1 MLQLLEPRLSDI
13 SEAICG
19 NGTADNESSF
29 KAAAGVLLR
38 ANPFLQ
44 AITHV
49 ASVGVVSHVPSSPAG
64 PILAQDRTIRDPL
77 MVLSQGVV
85 LSEPFAVGFAI
96 GRRDPVTLGIWAG
109 IGVGI
114 VALGLTCFANL
125 NKFEI

>member
-1 MLQLLEPRLSDI
+1 M
-13 SEAICG
+13 
-19 NGTADNESSF
+19 
-29 KAAAGVLLR
+29 LLR

-49 ASVGVVSHVPSSPAG
+49 ASVGVVSHVPSSPAD
-64 PILAQDRTIRDPL
+64 PTLAQDRTTRDPL

-85 LSEPFAVGFAI
+85 LSEPFAAETWLLAVLVAIGFAI
-96 GRRDPVTLGIWAG
+96 GRRGPVTSGIWAG

-125 NKFEI
+125 NTFDI